1 MIVESIPPDRAFQ
14 LLLCS
19 RSARFAWIVVGSM
32 LLLWTTLAHR
42 VYGDA
47 PVRAQ
52 KTSLVANA
60 DQAATNQAT
69 QDPIELTA
77 QSEPVEVI
85 DDRSLRN
92 RLIGYAFFGGLTL
105 VFLGV
110 LFGYLRL
117 DHATRGFHTGRLQ
130 LVALILLGIVLV
142 VGYLLWT
149 QVLFK

>member
-1 MIVESIPPDRAFQ
+1 MKPG
-14 LLLCS
+14 LCS
-19 RSARFAWIVVGSM
+19 
-32 LLLWTTLAHR
+32 
-42 VYGDA
+42 
-47 PVRAQ
+47 
-52 KTSLVANA
+52 
-60 DQAATNQAT
+60 ATET
-69 QDPIELTA
+69 ELTA
-77 QSEPVEVI
+77 QSESVEVI

-92 RLIGYAFFGGLTL
+92 RLVGYAFFGGLTL